1 MKEDT
6 ASPVACGPVDLRR
19 ISACT
24 PTQGSRFELEGLSGS
39 LALNMKCTV
48 SWAVSQLKA
57 KCLSFPLKACQ
68 ISADWTNYR
77 NRDHTVTTRRRATA
91 ASLPQGSAASQHIKQ
106 NTIQKQKENRKV
118 YCLSF
123 KYGFLL
129 QHTPG
134 ACLPSSLSPCR
145 DRHHHHPKVTTDQIK
160 TEVTKTQEERSCR
173 MLQLLTSKK
182 QTSSTVKFIWVSTKG
197 KTWEKHR

>member
-1 MKEDT
+1 M
-6 ASPVACGPVDLRR
+6 DLRR
-19 ISACT
+19 ISTCT

-48 SWAVSQLKA
+48 SWAVFQLKA

-77 NRDHTVTTRRRATA
+77 NRDHTVTARRRATA

-123 KYGFLL
+123 KYRFLL
-129 QHTPG
+129 QQHTR
-134 ACLPSSLSPCR
+134 CLPALLPQPLQRQASSSSKGDNRSNKNRSDKDTGGEELQDAATSHFKETNSFYHQVYLS
-145 DRHHHHPKVTTDQIK
+145 IN
-160 TEVTKTQEERSCR
+160 
-173 MLQLLTSKK
+173 
-182 QTSSTVKFIWVSTKG
+182 KG
-197 KTWEKHR
+197 